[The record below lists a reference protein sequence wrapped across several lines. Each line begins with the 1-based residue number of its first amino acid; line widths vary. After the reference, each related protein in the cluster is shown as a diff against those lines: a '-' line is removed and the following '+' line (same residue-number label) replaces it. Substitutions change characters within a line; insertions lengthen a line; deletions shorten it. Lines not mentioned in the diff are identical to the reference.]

1 VDFYVW
7 SICESWDRCRR
18 IHRAI
23 STLFH
28 KVSVAFDVVDVLLG
42 QVGRPSLAIVE
53 QNYEEHLD
61 HYRGSKVP
69 EKLS

>member
-1 VDFYVW
+1 MDFYVW

-18 IHRAI
+18 IYRTI

-28 KVSVAFDVVDVLLG
+28 EISVTFDVVDVLLG
-42 QVGRPSLAIVE
+42 QVGRPSLAVVE
-53 QNYEEHLD
+53 QNNEEHLD
-61 HYRGSKVP
+61 HYRRSKVP